1 MPRQSPRQPG
11 QAEAGEGSPGAPGLS
26 LGTCREAP
34 ARLGED
40 PPPPGRVAPSVQCR
54 RCLCHW
60 RSHPEHLGEAMCGLW
75 AGTPLPGPRGSLEQ
89 WCSLDRGVKWGM
101 RKPRNLMASSP
112 ANKTCPFSAPWAS
125 LGTDRS
131 PGLPTPSRAL
141 GEGAGA
147 TFREWAVSPGGSGGA
162 GHVPGAWV
170 LLCVPRTPV
179 PVWPVSPCFIP
190 HVFTPE
196 SRLPLPALQVH
207 PPGVQSVPACAS
219 RWGMGNPGWWP
230 GYHGSPT
237 LQDGGWHS
245 PQQSWDGLGLVPTLG
260 QTGFTSPS
268 SDWSSPSSWH
278 QGLHFQP

>member
-1 MPRQSPRQPG
+1 
-11 QAEAGEGSPGAPGLS
+11 
-26 LGTCREAP
+26 
-34 ARLGED
+34 
-40 PPPPGRVAPSVQCR
+40 
-54 RCLCHW
+54 
-60 RSHPEHLGEAMCGLW
+60 MCGLW

-141 GEGAGA
+141 DKGAGA

-162 GHVPGAWV
+162 GHVLGACV
-170 LLCVPRTPV
+170 LLCVPRMPV
-179 PVWPVSPCFIP
+179 PVWPVSPCFIS

-196 SRLPLPALQVH
+196 SHLPLPVLQVH

-219 RWGMGNPGWWP
+219 RWGHEKPWLVAWSPRVPHSAGWGLAQPSAVPRWAWAGPHPGPAWLHVAKLRLLQSFVVAP
-230 GYHGSPT
+230 GAPFPAVT
-237 LQDGGWHS
+237 
-245 PQQSWDGLGLVPTLG
+245 
-260 QTGFTSPS
+260 QTGP
-268 SDWSSPSSWH
+268 H
-278 QGLHFQP
+278 